1 MAIIKKSELAKMT
14 VSEIDNKILEV
25 EKSMLE
31 TKGEGRVDKIAPLR
45 KAIAK
50 LLTAKSLKTKKN

>member
-1 MAIIKKSELAKMT
+1 MAVIKKTEIAKLT
-14 VSEIDNKILEV
+14 PAEIDNKILEM

-31 TKGEGRVDKIAPLR
+31 LRGEGRVDKIAVLR
-45 KAIAK
+45 KTIAK